1 MEIHIVF
8 LMLFL
13 IFFVARTLAEIFNY
27 FKIPPVLG
35 EITAGIILGPS
46 LLGLIEPNELLRI
59 LAEIGIVLLLFQ
71 VGLEA
76 DVSKLKKAGTK
87 SIIVAF
93 SGAVLPFSLGFTIS
107 HYIFNIP
114 LMPSLF
120 IGGTLTATS
129 IGITLRVL
137 KDLKKERTGIA
148 QIVLGAAVIDDIIGV
163 ILLVFI
169 YDFTITGKV
178 DLYQVGKVSLFI
190 LMFLLL
196 APVLAYIFSHFLFK
210 VEKKTQLP
218 GFIPTVIISLI
229 LLFAYVSHVF
239 GAPEILGSF
248 AAGIALSRRFIIPFA
263 AAMQKDERF
272 LEKVEKEMNPIIYTF
287 TPIFFVMVGI
297 SINLR
302 EIDFSTLFFWV
313 FGIILLIVAVLGKL
327 VGAYLL
333 PRTKLYKKTLIGVS
347 MVPRGEVGL
356 IFAELG
362 RTNGILQADIY
373 AVLLFVII
381 ITTLVP
387 PFVLKF
393 LFEKF
398 EGMKI
403 EYT

>member
-1 MEIHIVF
+1 MEIHTVF

-13 IFFVARTLAEIFNY
+13 IFFLARTLAEIFNY

-46 LLGLIEPNELLRI
+46 LLGLVEPNELLKI

-71 VGLEA
+71 VGLET
-76 DVSKLKKAGTK
+76 DINKLKKAGIK
-87 SIIVAF
+87 STIVAF
-93 SGAVLPFSLGFTIS
+93 SGAILPFSLGFIIS
-107 HYIFNIP
+107 HYIFNVP

-148 QIVLGAAVIDDIIGV
+148 QVVLGAAVIDDIIGV

-169 YDFTITGKV
+169 YDFTITGRV
-178 DLYQVGKVSLFI
+178 DLYQIGKVSLFI
-190 LMFLLL
+190 VMFLIL
-196 APVLAYIFSHFLFK
+196 APIVAYIFSHFLSK
-210 VEKKTQLP
+210 VEKKSQLP

-229 LLFAYVSHVF
+229 LLFAYASHAF

-263 AAMQKDERF
+263 AAMKKDERF
-272 LEKVEKEMNPIIYTF
+272 LEKVEREMNPIVYTF
-287 TPIFFVMVGI
+287 TPIFFVMVGV
-297 SINLR
+297 SINLK
-302 EIDFSTLFFWV
+302 EINFASAFFWI
-313 FGIILLIVAVLGKL
+313 FGLILLIVAVFGK
-327 VGAYLL
+327 VIGAYFI
-333 PRTKLYKKTLIGVS
+333 PKTKLYKKTLIGVS

-398 EGMKI
+398 EGVKI
-403 EYT
+403 EHT